1 MRYIEKGQEP
11 QSFADWKAQ
20 ENDNWKPI
28 YADLR
33 GQIKSDVHDSLLIEQ
48 GYTCCYCG
56 MRITQNI
63 SHIEHLQPQNEKA
76 PAIPKDHALAIDY
89 ANLLVSCGFS
99 ESSKMSDPNYKNV
112 LHCLQHC
119 GCKRGNE
126 SLTVKPLQTDC
137 AEFFRYTGSGEMRPV
152 ADSDKKQAA
161 SDTIQTLNLNHGN
174 LIAARGEAIDGVLQG
189 LEELTKSD
197 IEMLIQSYEQPN
209 QQAFSFAI
217 AYTLRQ
223 YL

>member
-1 MRYIEKGQEP
+1 MRYIQKGQEP
-11 QSFADWKAQ
+11 QSFSDWKAQ
-20 ENDNWKPI
+20 KNDNWKPT
-28 YADLR
+28 YEDLR
-33 GQIKSDVHDSLLIEQ
+33 GQIKSDIHDSLLIEQ

-56 MRITQNI
+56 MRIAKNI

-76 PAIPKDHALAIDY
+76 PELLKDNALAIDY

-99 ESSKMSDPNYKNV
+99 ENSKMSDQNYKNV

-126 SLTVKPLQTDC
+126 SLAVTPLQTDC
-137 AEFFRYTGSGEMRPV
+137 AEFFRYTGLGEMRPV

-161 SDTIQTLNLNHGN
+161 LDTVQTLNLNHSN
-174 LIAARGEAIDGVLQG
+174 LMAAREEAIIGALQD
-189 LEELTKSD
+189 LDKFSISE
-197 IEMLIQSYEQPN
+197 IEMLIKYYEQPN

-217 AYTLRQ
+217 AYILKQ

>member
-1 MRYIEKGQEP
+1 MRYIQKGQEP
-11 QSFADWKAQ
+11 QSFANWKAQ
-20 ENDNWKPI
+20 EDDNWKPT

-33 GQIKSDVHDSLLIEQ
+33 GQIKSDIHDSLLKEQ

-56 MRITQNI
+56 MRIAKNI

-76 PAIPKDHALAIDY
+76 PEIPKDNALAIDY

-99 ESSKMSDPNYKNV
+99 ENSKMSDQNYKNV
-112 LHCLQHC
+112 LHCLHHC

-126 SLTVKPLQTDC
+126 SLAVTPLQTDC
-137 AEFFRYTGSGEMRPV
+137 AEFFRYTGAGEMRPM

-161 SDTIQTLNLNHGN
+161 FEAIQTLNLNHGN
-174 LIAARGEAIDGVLQG
+174 LMAARREAIDGVLQG